1 MDNRAA
7 KNKSMAFAIRRVKL
21 YRYLSEEKKEFII
34 SKQLLRI
41 SSLYADANEIRKIL
55 SSTTKTVNE
64 QK

>member
-1 MDNRAA
+1 
-7 KNKSMAFAIRRVKL
+7 MAFAIRMVKL